1 MTTILAYYFMFLTV
15 AVVAYVLIQYLRGKD
30 DLCTLRNVALLGF
43 IIFQLVSA
51 GLRLYTNSYKP
62 FRISDPAGAA
72 LIYAT
77 WATIFLVI
85 MLLTYR
91 IGWGSKWLASKVP
104 VAESVPQDT
113 ALLLMAAVLGILGL
127 ILRVTSKIPTL
138 GALSDY
144 LGTGYAAMSAGLC
157 GWVWAK
163 RFINPV
169 VAVYTAFIVCLGFAT
184 VMYSSFGRRGLIA
197 VAAGLLW
204 GMYYSTLRNERPTTA
219 LARLGLVAS
228 VPLIFI
234 ALYTSVRSAGEHERT
249 ASQHL
254 SAIARGGDIAN
265 GMMLLFE
272 GQNVGNEG
280 FWLIENYPR
289 SYEYRWFFTLRYT
302 VEVLV
307 PRIIYPGKP
316 DPLSNLVASQANIPK
331 VNQDELKMS
340 PGILGSAATEGG
352 IWAVIVYAIVAG
364 LFLRFYDQLCI
375 LHPHSPFV
383 IMPVACSMGQVL
395 GFARGETSVMVNA
408 FILATVGCWGTM
420 LVVGKLVE
428 SMRGGPAGPSP
439 PEDGEEAAPHEV
451 DPYEQWQDYGREAE
465 PVASR

>member
-1 MTTILAYYFMFLTV
+1 MIQILAYYFLILTV
-15 AVVAYVLIQYLRGKD
+15 VLVAYVLFQYLRGKD
-30 DLCTLRNVALLGF
+30 DLCSLRNVALLGF
-43 IIFQLVSA
+43 IIFQLVSPCI
-51 GLRLYTNSYKP
+51 RLFTNSYKP
-62 FRISDPAGAA
+62 FRVSDPAGSA
-72 LIYAT
+72 LIYAI
-77 WATIFLVI
+77 WATLFVVLA
-85 MLLTYR
+85 LTAYR
-91 IGWGSKWLASKVP
+91 VGWGAKWLAAKVP
-104 VAESVPQDT
+104 VAKSEPQDT
-113 ALLLMAAVLGILGL
+113 ALRLMAAVLGVLGL

-144 LGTGYAAMSAGLC
+144 MGTGFAAMSAGLC

-204 GMYYSTLRNERPTTA
+204 GMYYSTLRNQRPTTA
-219 LARLGLVAS
+219 LARLGLVAIF
-228 VPLIFI
+228 PLIFV
-234 ALYTSVRSAGEHERT
+234 ALYTSVRSAGEHDRT
-249 ASQHL
+249 AGQHI
-254 SAIARGGDIAN
+254 SAIARGGNLVN

-280 FWLIENYPR
+280 FWLIENYP
-289 SYEYRWFFTLRYT
+289 SSFPYRWFFTLRYT

-307 PRIIYPGKP
+307 PRAIYPSKP
-316 DPLSNLVASQANIPK
+316 DPLSNLVAAQANIPK
-331 VNQDELKMS
+331 VNQDKLKMS

-352 IWAVIVYAIVAG
+352 IWAVIVYAIAAG

-383 IMPVACSMGQVL
+383 VMPVACSMGQVL

-408 FILATVGCWGTM
+408 FILSTIGCWGTM
-420 LVVGKLVE
+420 LVVGKFVE
-428 SMRGGPAGPSP
+428 ALRGGAAGPSP
-439 PEDGEEAAPHEV
+439 PDDGEDAEPVED
-451 DPYEQWQDYGREAE
+451 DPYEQWQDYGREPE
-465 PVASR
+465 PAASR